1 MEKFLEILNELEP
14 ISLAEMDSVKLLN
27 RTDVKYVFHK
37 DELADILSKAAEFY
51 RTLTINERRF
61 ENYDSLYFDTEDY
74 QLYSAHHNGRTNRFK
89 LRMRTYMYS
98 DIHFFEIK
106 FKTNGNRTVK
116 KRVQL
121 PEKTDIISGIALEL
135 LERRTDIPAETLK
148 KAIRIK
154 CKRITMVDKSLSER
168 VTIDFDMSYNTG
180 DNVWHEWP
188 ELVIAEVKQEKSG
201 HSPFI
206 KIMFSKHI
214 RQVSLSKYCFGIAN
228 YVNTVRKNN
237 FKTKIRYVD
246 KICKN
251 HTF

>member
-1 MEKFLEILNELEP
+1 MEKFLEILNELKP

-98 DIHFFEIK
+98 DI
-106 FKTNGNRTVK
+106 
-116 KRVQL
+116 
-121 PEKTDIISGIALEL
+121 ISGIALEL

-154 CKRITMVDKSLSER
+154 CKRITMVDKLLSER
-168 VTIDFDMSYNTG
+168 VTIDFDLSYNIG
-180 DNVWHEWP
+180 DDVWHEWP